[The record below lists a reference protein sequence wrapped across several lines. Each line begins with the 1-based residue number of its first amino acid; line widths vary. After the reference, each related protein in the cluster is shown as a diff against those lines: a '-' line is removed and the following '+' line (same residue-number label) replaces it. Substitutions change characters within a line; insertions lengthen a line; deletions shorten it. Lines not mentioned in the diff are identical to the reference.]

1 VVETI
6 NGGRS
11 EVLGGVACFGKPDSK
26 AFVAEDSEMRIST
39 TTYGWG
45 ATSYYGIAINDKGD
59 GQTTIIKTEN
69 LPLRAFDK
77 SMGQRQGYVIPL
89 YK

>member
-1 VVETI
+1 MLLLWPLRGVV
-6 NGGRS
+6 
-11 EVLGGVACFGKPDSK
+11 CFGHPDSK
-26 AFVAEDSEMRIST
+26 AFVAEDSKMRIST

-45 ATSYYGIAINDKGD
+45 ATSYYGTAISDQGRERIAI
-59 GQTTIIKTEN
+59 IKAED

-77 SMGQRQGYVIPL
+77 TMGPRQGYVIPL